1 MNTLAK
7 QLAEKARANGAI
19 ADKNQFFSVTDKKKI
34 DAGGGQLIDVEV
46 PNGQHRVKIVSQKI
60 GKGKSFNGAEQEEL
74 QMVITDNG
82 VEKQWNMPIKNE
94 DGNLYYLIEDLEDI
108 EIGEEFFVEA
118 FKLKNGKYGK
128 RISKVAIQASAE
140 HIPTIQ
146 LDEQDGEGDRPSLGG
161 GEDISAEDIPF

>member
-108 EIGEEFFVEA
+108 
-118 FKLKNGKYGK
+118 
-128 RISKVAIQASAE
+128 
-140 HIPTIQ
+140 
-146 LDEQDGEGDRPSLGG
+146 
-161 GEDISAEDIPF
+161 